1 MKCFQQMI
9 CYYYLQLSLHK
20 FNTACVKKMH
30 SIYIHCLGLHKIQKN
45 EFVDFGKKQLFDI
58 QARIGNGELQQQL
71 RTNNVSRD
79 EEVCQ
84 IKTSNVTFLSRDSVT
99 N

>member
-1 MKCFQQMI
+1 MI

-20 FNTACVKKMH
+20 FNTACIEKMH
-30 SIYIHCLGLHKIQKN
+30 SKYIHCLGLHKIQKN

-71 RTNNVSRD
+71 RTNNVSRE

-84 IKTSNVTFLSRDSVT
+84 IKTSKCYLSFARQCD
-99 N
+99 

>member
-1 MKCFQQMI
+1 MFPPIICF
-9 CYYYLQLSLHK
+9 YYLQLGLHK
-20 FNTACVKKMH
+20 FNTACFEKCI
-30 SIYIHCLGLHKIQKN
+30 IYIHCLGLHKIQKN

>member
-1 MKCFQQMI
+1 MKCFHQSYAFTTCNLDYI
-9 CYYYLQLSLHK
+9 SLIQLILEK
-20 FNTACVKKMH
+20 CI
-30 SIYIHCLGLHKIQKN
+30 IYIHCLGLHKIQKN
-45 EFVDFGKKQLFDI
+45 EFVAYGKKQLFDI

>member
-1 MKCFQQMI
+1 MI
-9 CYYYLQLSLHK
+9 CYYYLQLYLHK